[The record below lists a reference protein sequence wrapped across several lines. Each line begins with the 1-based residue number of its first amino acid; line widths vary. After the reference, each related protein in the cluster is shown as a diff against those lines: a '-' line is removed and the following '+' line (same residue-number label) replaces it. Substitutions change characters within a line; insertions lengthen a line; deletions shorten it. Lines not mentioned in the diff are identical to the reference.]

1 MALNKKG
8 FLSYILKCSGLKSI
22 KCSTEKKRYTI
33 QNMNI
38 FAYKNKQSGY
48 KGHLEIIAL
57 LSFPPKN
64 ATLEIKAR
72 CDGLLLE
79 GKSSHLT

>member
-1 MALNKKG
+1 
-8 FLSYILKCSGLKSI
+8 
-22 KCSTEKKRYTI
+22 
-33 QNMNI
+33 MNI